1 MCLYSICTKNLKMN
15 NVKMLKE
22 QVILFSFFVFT
33 FASQSQKTNGQ
44 VYIQR
49 LDTVLTR
56 QQNVYTPKS
65 NGDSVP
71 IGTVLYSQAPMPTQ
85 SYPYYHT
92 TQHFGASTGSTTGPQ
107 DCPAL
112 EGALDK
118 LTVNQFV
125 TKLTHECR
133 YDKVTR
139 PPMDQPLNVT
149 LQIDIM
155 HIEAIE
161 QLQFKMHM
169 LVAYRYTDYRLKY
182 SELSPGR
189 GVMLGEELL
198 RNKIWVPHI
207 VLMNERENS
216 IMGLEGNDQFVSI
229 SPQGE
234 VIYSYRMTAT
244 IYCWM
249 DLKKFPFDAQDCH
262 IAFRSWTYNASKLLL
277 KWDMVEPV
285 KVANQLHLTEF
296 SLVRYN
302 TLAKLVPASL
312 SRGAFVGNYSI
323 VVFEFKLQREIGFYV
338 MDYFIPSILLV
349 ATSWV
354 TFWLQAD
361 NAAPR
366 ITLGTSTMLAFITL
380 AQGQSRHLPKVS
392 YIKASEIW
400 FLGCT
405 IFIFLS
411 MAEFAFV
418 NIIWRRRKKVELKK
432 VNSKYILKSTLTPRL
447 ARKEFQKSSSMNQL
461 HKSHSCSSLNDC
473 GCNNRDNTYNNYL
486 TVHVRIHTYNS
497 FFLHYVPT
505 SIFQSFPSTIEI
517 PKIHTETENDF
528 MSTDSQLTIPVPS
541 NNINKTSE
549 KLQKWTSM
557 TPQEVAIWIDKRS
570 RMVFP
575 CAFIVFNI
583 FYWAFV
589 YGL

>member
-1 MCLYSICTKNLKMN
+1 
-15 NVKMLKE
+15 MLK
-22 QVILFSFFVFT
+22 QVIILFSYSVIT
-33 FASQSQKTNGQ
+33 FASQSQTTRRQ
-44 VYIQR
+44 VQEQT
-49 LDTVLTR
+49 LETSPTR
-56 QQNVYTPKS
+56 PQNVYTSPQS
-65 NGDSVP
+65 TDDTAN
-71 IGTVLYSQAPMPTQ
+71 IGTVLYSQAPTPTQ
-85 SYPYYHT
+85 PYPYYH
-92 TQHFGASTGSTTGPQ
+92 STTRFSTSTETNADLH
-107 DCPAL
+107 DCPSL
-112 EGALDK
+112 DGDMDK
-118 LTVNQFV
+118 LTVNQLLS
-125 TKLTHECR
+125 TLTHECR

-139 PPMDQPLNVT
+139 PPMDEPLNVT
-149 LQIDIM
+149 LQLDIM

-161 QLQFKMHM
+161 QLKFKMHM
-169 LVAYRYTDYRLKY
+169 LVAYRYTDYRLRY
-182 SELSPGR
+182 SDLSPDR
-189 GVMLGEELL
+189 GAMLGEELL
-198 RNKIWVPHI
+198 RNKIWVPHVI
-207 VLMNERENS
+207 LMNERENS

-229 SPQGE
+229 SPHGE

-262 IAFRSWTYNASKLLL
+262 ITFRSWTYNASKLLL
-277 KWDMVEPV
+277 RWDVVDPV

-296 SLVRYN
+296 SLIRYN

-312 SRGAFVGNYSI
+312 SRGAFVGNYS
-323 VVFEFKLQREIGFYV
+323 VLTFEFKLQREIGFYI
-338 MDYFIPSILLV
+338 MDYFIPSTLLV

-380 AQGQSRHLPKVS
+380 AQGQSKHLPKVS

-411 MAEFAFV
+411 MTEFAFV

-461 HKSHSCSSLNDC
+461 HKSHSCSSLNEC
-473 GCNNRDNTYNNYL
+473 GCNNKDNTYNNYL
-486 TVHVRIHTYNS
+486 TVH
-497 FFLHYVPT
+497 
-505 SIFQSFPSTIEI
+505 SFPSTMEI
-517 PKIHTETENDF
+517 PKIQTETENDL
-528 MSTDSQLTIPVPS
+528 MSMDSQLTIPVPS
-541 NNINKTSE
+541 SHSNNKTSE

-570 RMVFP
+570 RLVFP
-575 CAFIVFNI
+575 CAFIVFNM